1 MKTREKKKNKTKPD
15 GNLEGMA
22 SRDQL
27 SALTCAPLPPST
39 QPDPT
44 ERYGYRYLALIL
56 NSRLIHQICVLTS
69 STAAAVAAFPV
80 RSLSKQA
87 GFDSKLGHLTRIQ
100 TCVAS
105 RRHLR
110 FPSPPTP
117 TPPPLHA
124 HTQPSLYAI
133 YARVHTPAGHACIYS
148 SSLKQTVSSPASLYH
163 SSGEF
168 VGCCLFFFPTVGSE
182 SVALCSMFFF
192 FFLFLDIFRQ
202 ILILL

>member
-1 MKTREKKKNKTKPD
+1 MPNYCVYLSSVDENEGKKKNKTKPD

-110 FPSPPTP
+110 FPSPHPHL
-117 TPPPLHA
+117 TPPPCTHTAQPVCNICTRAHA
-124 HTQPSLYAI
+124 SGPC
-133 YARVHTPAGHACIYS
+133 VHIFLFTEADCLLS
-148 SSLKQTVSSPASLYH
+148 RLTVSLFW
-163 SSGEF
+163 GVCRLLF
-168 VGCCLFFFPTVGSE
+168 VFFPNGRE
-182 SVALCSMFFF
+182 
-192 FFLFLDIFRQ
+192 
-202 ILILL
+202 